1 MTNQH
6 RIGAVILDWAG
17 TMVDY
22 GSFAPVEAFRRMFAQ
37 RGVEVSFEAVRRPM
51 GRHESWIISGTSVRI
66 RKCGPAW
73 NERFGTDP
81 EPAGCA
87 GYVRG
92 IRAPMLMSTLP
103 HVRGAGAGRAGGFRR
118 GCARRASASARR
130 PATLVP

>member
-51 GRHESWIISGTSVRI
+51 GRMKLDHLRDICADKEVRA
-66 RKCGPAW
+66 CM
-73 NERFGTDP
+73 E
-81 EPAGCA
+81 
-87 GYVRG
+87 
-92 IRAPMLMSTLP
+92 
-103 HVRGAGAGRAGGFRR
+103 
-118 GCARRASASARR
+118 
-130 PATLVP
+130 